1 MTAISNT
8 YEKPCHPIR
17 VVATRTGLSK
27 DVIRAWEKRYQAI
40 NPQRSDTGRRLYADA
55 DIEHLLKLKQAISS
69 GWRISDVAKLSK
81 DELDKLVAEKSQ
93 STEIAESTSVNGE
106 LDPGGSY
113 LSRCL
118 EAIEEL
124 DARKLD
130 TLLSSASVAMSIPR
144 LLDDLVAPLL
154 ITIGERWHEGQ
165 LRVGHEHLATSV
177 IRRFLDNLR
186 ETAGMHA
193 QGPTIVVTTPSGQ
206 NHEMGA
212 MMAAVAAAVAGWKV
226 VYMMPSMPS
235 RDIVAAAL
243 QVKARAVALSMTYP
257 ADDPQIA
264 VELRFLKEQIP
275 EDVALFVGGQAAA
288 SYLPLLEH
296 IGAVYI
302 TKFNDIIE
310 PLGECRDRKIG

>member
-8 YEKPCHPIR
+8 YEKPSHPIR

-27 DVIRAWEKRYQAI
+27 DVIRVWEKRYQAI

-55 DIEHLLKLKQAISS
+55 DIEHLIKLKQAISG

-81 DELDKLVAEKSQ
+81 DELDKLIAENSQ
-93 STEIAESTSVNGE
+93 STEMADSTSVNGE
-106 LDPGGSY
+106 FDTGGSY

-118 EAIEEL
+118 EAIEGL
-124 DARKLD
+124 DAQKLD
-130 TLLSSASVAMSIPR
+130 ALLSSASVAMPIPR

-154 ITIGERWHEGQ
+154 ITIGERWHKGK

-206 NHEMGA
+206 NHEMGS

-226 VYMMPSMPS
+226 IYMMPSMPS

-257 ADDPQIA
+257 EDDPQIA
-264 VELRFLKEQIP
+264 VELRFIKEQLP
-275 EDVALFVGGQAAA
+275 EDVSLFVGGQAAA
-288 SYLPLLEH
+288 SYLPLLEQ

-302 TKFNDIIE
+302 SKFNDIIE
-310 PLGECRDRKIG
+310 PLGEYRGKKIA